1 MAANY
6 LIKVTSDGSLDRYEA
21 WLVALGFKQEYGSAY
36 EETFVAVAKMTIVCT
51 LLEKD
56 IVSN

>member
-6 LIKVTSDGSLDRYEA
+6 LIKVTSDGSLDRYESR
-21 WLVALGFKQEYGSAY
+21 LVALGFNQEYDSDY
-36 EETFVAVAKMTIVCT
+36 KETFVAVAKMTIVCT

>member
-1 MAANY
+1 M
-6 LIKVTSDGSLDRYEA
+6 KVTSDGSLDRYEA
-21 WLVALGFKQEYGSAY
+21 RLVALGFKQEYGSDY